1 MMASEEEPA
10 NVEEFN
16 IDSDFVVGENPEEE
30 EAQITPK
37 ASRFEASSVLD
48 SFYPVDIKLPSL
60 Q

>member
-30 EAQITPK
+30 EAQIASK
-37 ASRFEASSVLD
+37 SSRFEASSVLD